1 MGDRNERTG
10 QRVAGQ
16 MSRESTSRTAEVGGK
31 GKRVKV
37 ESGSRVARGK
47 HRAARGGGGSAKRAY
62 RASVCCIVG
71 QAVWNLAYKIRRA
84 NTGRIYL
91 LTCKGVST
99 SLRCTLKIHT
109 LLSYLLRVSY
119 LTFSQTGPDVCRS
132 PAWRRKKSTR
142 LFSHMRG
149 CYVCYNYL

>member
-1 MGDRNERTG
+1 MNAR

-62 RASVCCIVG
+62 RASVSGIVG
-71 QAVWNLAYKIRRA
+71 QAVWNLAYTIRRA

-99 SLRCTLKIHT
+99 SLKTHT
-109 LLSYLLRVSY
+109 YVILSLARVSY
-119 LTFSQTGPDVCRS
+119 LTSYVLPQTGQMCTDRHVET
-132 PAWRRKKSTR
+132 KNFDTR
-142 LFSHMRG
+142 LFSHERVL
-149 CYVCYNYL
+149 CLL

>member
-1 MGDRNERTG
+1 MNAR

-16 MSRESTSRTAEVGGK
+16 MSRESTSRTAEVEGK

-47 HRAARGGGGSAKRAY
+47 HRAARGGREASAKRAY

-99 SLRCTLKIHT
+99 SLT
-109 LLSYLLRVSY
+109 
-119 LTFSQTGPDVCRS
+119 
-132 PAWRRKKSTR
+132 
-142 LFSHMRG
+142 
-149 CYVCYNYL
+149 